1 MNKQPHSGSRLGQFI
16 LLLICCGLGYLLW
29 EETNRHAYNFADTI
43 NNTKAEAVQKPINTE
58 DETQIPPLSSFN
70 EITDRPLF
78 FENREPF
85 VYLEPEE
92 EDKIPKKTVNKPTV
106 KKQQQKFMLNAVII
120 TADQRIAII
129 QSGRG
134 RDLHTISMGESIEG
148 WTLDEVEYGSVKL
161 TNDGETQYLE
171 LEVKGSTNKITP
183 PPRTSKQPPR
193 RTGKQKGETTNQQQ
207 QKQTQIDI
215 NEQISDPV
223 RKLMEEEAARTK

>member
-1 MNKQPHSGSRLGQFI
+1 MNKKSHSGSRLGQF
-16 LLLICCGLGYLLW
+16 LLLVTCCGLGYMLW
-29 EETNRHAYNFADTI
+29 EETSRHTHDVAETLH
-43 NNTKAEAVQKPINTE
+43 NTKVGSKQEQIDTS
-58 DETQIPPLSSFN
+58 DETRIPPLSDFD
-70 EITDRPLF
+70 EITARPLF

-92 EDKIPKKTVNKPTV
+92 EDKTPKKKVKKPAV
-106 KKQQQKFMLNAVII
+106 KKQQEQFMLNAVII

-129 QSGRG
+129 KSGRG
-134 RDLHTISMGESIEG
+134 KNLHTISMGETIDG

-183 PPRTSKQPPR
+183 PPRSGKQPSRISKQKDEA
-193 RTGKQKGETTNQQQ
+193 TKQQEQMN
-207 QKQTQIDI
+207 I

-223 RKLMEEEAARTK
+223 RRLMEEEAARRK